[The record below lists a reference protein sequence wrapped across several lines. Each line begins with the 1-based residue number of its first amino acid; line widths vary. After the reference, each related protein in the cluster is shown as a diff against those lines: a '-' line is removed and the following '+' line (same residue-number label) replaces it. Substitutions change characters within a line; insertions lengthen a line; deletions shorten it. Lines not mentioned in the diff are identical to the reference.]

1 MMIFANSAMK
11 GSYDYPQVVLSVL
24 IAVSA
29 SFVAL
34 GLAGRITAERG
45 RTRAAWLAG
54 GATAMGT
61 GIWAMHFVGMLAFR
75 LPVKVGY
82 DWPTLLVSLLVAI
95 LASACALSLVS
106 ERKTNWIR
114 AWIGSLLIG
123 GGILSMHYIGMAAT
137 RFAGVCRFDPV
148 LVSLSVA
155 CAVIFSFAALLLA
168 FGFREDTRGTF
179 PRRMAS
185 ALVMGVAV
193 SAMHYVGMASASFLP
208 TASVPD
214 LSHAVNV
221 STPGTLGIAS
231 VALMLLGLAVMRGL
245 SAQANELERRVSSR
259 TRQLTEVNADL
270 KEREERL
277 REYEKAVDGL
287 EEMIVVVDRKYR
299 CVVANRAFLKYRGIE
314 REHLAGCLAS
324 EWLIPDLFE
333 MVIREKID
341 ESLEGKAVK
350 YELRYDDPHLGE
362 RDLFLSNVPIE
373 GSDGIDRVACIL
385 QDVTDRRRADRATQH
400 WQKRLELAE
409 KAGLRIGLW
418 DWSVDAGTVDWSD
431 ETYRQFG
438 FTRDTFSGRVD
449 DAVARI
455 HPEDRSRVEEAI
467 RRVIAEG
474 QEYAVE
480 YRVVRPDKTICWI
493 DAFGVVV
500 RDGPTHMLGIGI
512 DVTNLKKTEQ
522 SLQQAKMELAHMT
535 RVASMGELAAS
546 IAHQINQPLAAIV
559 LNESASLRWLTMQPP
574 NLGEARDA
582 VIRAIR
588 EANRAGDVIARVRA
602 LLQKAPRQIGWLDLN
617 EIIREVLALTASELR
632 DGVVTIDTELAAD
645 LPAVQGDH
653 VQLQQVVLN
662 LIMNAVEA
670 MSLNPLPRKLLIK
683 SAPHPEGVVIQIQ
696 DSGTGLGPEAVD
708 RIFEPFFTTKPQGV
722 GMGLSIARSVVE
734 SHGGRLWVTSGP
746 LKGAIFQFTVPVPS
760 P

>member
-1 MMIFANSAMK
+1 MMIFANSAMT
-11 GSYDYPQVVLSVL
+11 GSYDYPQVALSVL

-29 SFVAL
+29 SYSAL
-34 GLAGRITAERG
+34 GLTGRITAERG
-45 RTRAAWLAG
+45 RVRAAWLAG
-54 GATAMGT
+54 GATAMGI
-61 GIWAMHFVGMLAFR
+61 GIW
-75 LPVKVGY
+75 
-82 DWPTLLVSLLVAI
+82 
-95 LASACALSLVS
+95 
-106 ERKTNWIR
+106 
-114 AWIGSLLIG
+114 
-123 GGILSMHYIGMAAT
+123 SMQYIGMAAM
-137 RFAGVCRFDPV
+137 RVAGVCRFDPV
-148 LVSLSVA
+148 LVGLSVA
-155 CAVIFSFAALLLA
+155 CAVIFSFAALLFA
-168 FGFREDTRGTF
+168 FGFREDTRGRF

-185 ALVMGVAV
+185 ALVMGAAV

-221 STPGTLGIAS
+221 STPGTVGIAF

-245 SAQANELERRVSSR
+245 SAQANELERRVRSR
-259 TRQLTEVNADL
+259 TRELTEVNAEL
-270 KEREERL
+270 TEREERL
-277 REYEKAVDGL
+277 RESEKAVDGL

-299 CVVANRAFLKYRGIE
+299 CVLANRAFLKYRGVE
-314 REHLAGCLAS
+314 REHLLGLPAS
-324 EWLIPDLFE
+324 EWLIPELFE
-333 MVIREKID
+333 TVIRQKID

-350 YELRYDDPHLGE
+350 YELRYEDPYLGE
-362 RDLFLSNVPIE
+362 RDLFLSSVPIE
-373 GSDGIDRVACIL
+373 GGVGIDQVACIL
-385 QDVTDRRRADRATQH
+385 QDVTDRKRADRATKD

-409 KAGLRIGLW
+409 RAGLRIGLW
-418 DWSVDAGTVDWSD
+418 DWSVDAGTVVWSD

-467 RRVIAEG
+467 RRVMAED

-493 DAFGVVV
+493 NVFGVVV
-500 RDGPTHMLGIGI
+500 RDGLTHMLGIGI

-574 NLGEARDA
+574 NLDEAREA
-582 VIRAIR
+582 VERAIK
-588 EANRAGDVIARVRA
+588 EANRAGDVIVRVRA
-602 LLQKAPRQIGWLDLN
+602 LLQKAPPQIGWLDLN

-632 DGVVTIDTELAAD
+632 DGAVTIDTELAVN

-670 MSLNPLPRKLLIK
+670 MSLIPVPRRLLIK
-683 SAPHPEGVVIQIQ
+683 SAPHPEGVVIQVQ
-696 DSGTGLGPEAVD
+696 DSGTGLGQVEVD
-708 RIFEPFFTTKPQGV
+708 RIFEPFFTTKPKGV

-734 SHGGRLWVTSGP
+734 SHGGRLWATSGP
-746 LKGAIFQFTVPVPS
+746 SRGAIFQFTVPVPS